1 MIPQEGGRMPPTG
14 RESFQPARQGRLREG
29 SSTWRLE
36 RNWKSIMRK
45 NGVVGI
51 IDKTPELRG
60 RLRGEEIETWLAVH
74 PEVKVYAILDDE
86 NDMLAHQPH
95 FKTSFCGGGL
105 TER

>member
-1 MIPQEGGRMPPTG
+1 
-14 RESFQPARQGRLREG
+14 
-29 SSTWRLE
+29 
-36 RNWKSIMRK
+36 MRK

-105 TER
+105 TERIVYRVPRHLQGALGRERRNLG